1 VNIDPALLQPFT
13 LAGYF
18 LVFAGGIVTSIGP
31 CNITM
36 IPLIIGFIGGSRDL
50 SRQRSFSIALVFT
63 IGLSITF
70 VLLGMVAALVGGLL
84 GGSTRIWY
92 YMVAAICM
100 VIGLQMTGI
109 LNINL
114 PSWFGGL
121 REKIRTKGLL
131 GALLLGLVSGLVASQ
146 CATPVL
152 AAILTY
158 VMAQKTGILYGAA
171 LLFLYALGRGVPI
184 ILAGTFAGVLK
195 SFNSIGRWSETIE
208 KISGVL
214 IILVGFYF
222 LWIA

>member
-18 LVFAGGIVTSIGP
+18 LVFAGGVVTSIGP

-92 YMVAAICM
+92 YMVAAVCM

-121 REKIRTKGLL
+121 REKIRMKGLL

-208 KISGVL
+208 KVSGVL

>member
-92 YMVAAICM
+92 YMVAAVCM

>member
-18 LVFAGGIVTSIGP
+18 LVFAGGVVTSIGP

-36 IPLIIGFIGGSRDL
+36 IPLIIGFIGGSRNL

-63 IGLSITF
+63 IGLSVTF

-92 YMVAAICM
+92 YMVAAVCM

-195 SFNSIGRWSETIE
+195 SFNSISRWSETIE

>member
-1 VNIDPALLQPFT
+1 VNIDPSLLQPFT

-18 LVFAGGIVTSIGP
+18 LVFAGGVVTSIGP

-92 YMVAAICM
+92 YMVAAVCIL
-100 VIGLQMTGI
+100 IGLQMTGI

-208 KISGVL
+208 KVSGVL

>member
-18 LVFAGGIVTSIGP
+18 LVFAGGVVTSIGP

-92 YMVAAICM
+92 YMVAAVCIL
-100 VIGLQMTGI
+100 IGLQMTGI

-208 KISGVL
+208 KVSGVL